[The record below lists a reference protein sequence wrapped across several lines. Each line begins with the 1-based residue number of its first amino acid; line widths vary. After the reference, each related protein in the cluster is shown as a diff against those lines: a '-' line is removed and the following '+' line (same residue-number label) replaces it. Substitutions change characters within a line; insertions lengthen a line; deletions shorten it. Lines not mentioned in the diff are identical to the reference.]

1 MLKFVYTTI
10 LMLAGINIIFTPQ
23 LAAQSPAST
32 EQLQEAIQIRIENLV
47 RSSANSFYEKSLLPA
62 PELNQI
68 EAKAQ
73 FVQAQS
79 GFEVSSLDL
88 NIEINSDDPPEIIR
102 QLRQYLAQVLSREG
116 FSVDQAVSE
125 SVGAPTLSLTLEVV
139 TPPMSGF
146 DFNLKER
153 WPDYLRFLLII
164 LAFISSLVFLVYL
177 FLLPAAWRRRRL
189 RKLSDLSKRRPVD
202 QSSGLKLPPLPEIDF
217 GQPIE
222 RTTLRELHDLDELHI
237 QKYPI
242 WVDPSGARMSDLEG
256 IRKAFEVLPFE
267 EALDLLS
274 CMEEGERN
282 VILNQLKLNPSVK
295 AHIKKEL
302 EKKGAAA
309 AQPLPNN

>member
-1 MLKFVYTTI
+1 MPKFIYTI
-10 LMLAGINIIFTPQ
+10 VLVLAGITSINIQQ
-23 LAAQSPAST
+23 LAAQSSAST

-47 RSSANSFYEKSLLPA
+47 RSSANSFYEKSLLPP

-68 EAKAQ
+68 VAKAQ
-73 FVQAQS
+73 FVQAHS

-125 SVGAPTLSLTLEVV
+125 TVGAPTLALTLEVV
-139 TPPMSGF
+139 TPPISGF
-146 DFNLKER
+146 DFNFRDR
-153 WPDYLRFLLII
+153 WPDYLRFAMII
-164 LAFISSLVFLVYL
+164 LAFLSSLVFLGYL
-177 FLLPAAWRRRRL
+177 FLLPAASRRRRL
-189 RKLSDLSKRRPVD
+189 RKLNDLSKHRPVE
-202 QSSGLKLPPLPEIDF
+202 QASGLKLPPLPVIDF
-217 GQPIE
+217 DQPIE
-222 RTTLRELHDLDELHI
+222 QTTLRELHELDEQHI
-237 QKYPI
+237 QKYPV

-267 EALDLLS
+267 EALDMLS

-282 VILNQLKLNPSVK
+282 VILNQLRLNPSVK

-302 EKKGAAA
+302 EKKEAAA
-309 AQPLPNN
+309 GQPVPSN